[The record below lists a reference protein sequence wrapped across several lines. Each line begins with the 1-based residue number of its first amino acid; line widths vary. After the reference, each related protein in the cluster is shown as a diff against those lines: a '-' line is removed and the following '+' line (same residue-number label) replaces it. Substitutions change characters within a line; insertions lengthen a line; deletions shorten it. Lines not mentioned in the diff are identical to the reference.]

1 MRVAGPDTG
10 YQIGHLV
17 IGSAISVIF
26 ISISLVL
33 ITIIIAGRSITVK
46 GSR

>member
-1 MRVAGPDTG
+1 MRIAGSDLG

-33 ITIIIAGRSITVK
+33 ITIIITGPLIMAK
-46 GSR
+46 GS